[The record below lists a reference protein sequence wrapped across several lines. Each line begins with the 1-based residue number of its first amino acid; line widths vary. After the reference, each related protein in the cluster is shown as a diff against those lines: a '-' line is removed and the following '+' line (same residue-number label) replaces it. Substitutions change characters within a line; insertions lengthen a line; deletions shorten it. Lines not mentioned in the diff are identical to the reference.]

1 MKYETTVVD
10 LEAGKGGVY
19 QTTVAPVPFKS
30 SRSYIW
36 KTVAAIAVVLL
47 CGAAALLFSWHV
59 MKLNP
64 NYSTT
69 TMLPEKYTSTTPE
82 QGKALK
88 QIAEKTKAAI
98 HLRGEHGSNLKSESL
113 KWVSGVDQSFEQGG
127 LKLLNNEVVIPADG
141 LYFVYSQVSYS
152 IQCNQVEDDE
162 DDSAHNFL
170 SHSIWRYT
178 DAVQDWKPLQN
189 SAHSVCQFQEDGKTT
204 YSTIYLGAVFKLM
217 EGDKLKTQTKRMAD
231 VEEAYAK
238 TFFGVF
244 AL

>member
-36 KTVAAIAVVLL
+36 KTVTAIAVVLL
-47 CGAAALLFSWHV
+47 CGAAAFLFSWHV
-59 MKLNP
+59 M
-64 NYSTT
+64 
-69 TMLPEKYTSTTPE
+69 

-127 LKLLNNEVVIPADG
+127 LKLLNNEVLIPADG

-152 IQCNQVEDDE
+152 IQCNQVEDE
-162 DDSAHNFL
+162 DDSAQNFL

-217 EGDKLKTQTKRMAD
+217 EGDKLKTKTKRMAD